1 MTRISEMNPLKI
13 YLGDL
18 TYDTISLSTEAFP
31 LNIGYIAGY
40 CKKLFGSDVEIT
52 LFKYI
57 DDLENAILTSP
68 PTILGLSNYAWNHR
82 ISLEMF
88 KILKKEN
95 PNSICV
101 MGGPNFPLDFPSQK
115 SFLDRAPDV
124 DVYVPIEGEVGFS
137 NVVKKSL
144 SINTINDLR
153 KNVLSEPIDGC
164 ITRQIDG
171 EYKYSSNTEVR
182 TKQLDEIP
190 SPYLTGILDK
200 FFDGKLSP
208 TLQTN
213 RGCPFQCTYCVD
225 GNDAVRQVTHFS
237 IERVTDEL
245 NYIARHV
252 PKTTSSMIITDL
264 NFGMIPR
271 DLDICDV
278 IANTQKEFGYP
289 TQIQAT
295 TGKNSKEK
303 IIEAIKRVNGA
314 LRIWLSVQSMDQD
327 VLRNVKRNNISVDQM
342 LALQPAIREAKLPT
356 MSEVIIGLPGE
367 TYQSH
372 IKTLRDLLRARVDDI
387 QIYTCMMLDGAEM
400 NTPEHRKKWGIK
412 TKYRIL
418 PRDFVK
424 LKNGKK
430 VLEIEEVIIE
440 SDTLTFNEYAEL
452 RVLAFIIFVTKIGI
466 VYEALFKLLEENNI
480 DLFDL
485 FHKILKESSKAPKS
499 IQNILER
506 VRQASI
512 NELWDSPEEIQS
524 HFQNDIEYEKLLNG
538 ETGINVVQ
546 FHHAIVMS
554 ECIDDW
560 TDYTIKLANEL
571 LHETANFDD
580 KLENQFNEVTK
591 YCKGLSHN
599 TLGPSRMETNP
610 EFIFDYDIL
619 SWLAPDNNSSLET
632 FKLKNP
638 MKVKFNISQEQYDVV
653 ENKKEI
659 FGDTDIGRGQ
669 VIKRIPRQMLWR
681 KPIRDTIFD
690 AR

>member
-1 MTRISEMNPLKI
+1 MNPLKI

-31 LNIGYIAGY
+31 LNIGYIASY

-57 DDLENAILTSP
+57 DDLENAILISP

-82 ISLEMF
+82 ISLEVF

-101 MGGPNFPLDFPSQK
+101 MGGPNFPLDFLSQK
-115 SFLDRAPDV
+115 SFLDRAPEV

-137 NVVKKSL
+137 NIVKKSL
-144 SINTINDLR
+144 ASSTNDLR
-153 KNVLSEPIDGC
+153 KNVLSDPIDGC
-164 ITRQIDG
+164 ITRQTNC
-171 EYKYSSNTEVR
+171 EYKYSSNTEIR

-225 GNDAVRQVTHFS
+225 GNDTVRQVTQFS

-245 NYIARHV
+245 NYIAQHV
-252 PKTTSSMIITDL
+252 PKTTNSMIITDL

-295 TGKNSKEK
+295 TGKNSKER

-314 LRIWLSVQSMDQD
+314 LRIWLSVQSMDQE
-327 VLRNVKRNNISVDQM
+327 VLRNVKRDNISVDQM

-356 MSEVIIGLPGE
+356 LSEVIIGLPGE

-372 IKTLRDLLRARVDDI
+372 LKTLRDLLRARVDDI
-387 QIYTCMMLDGAEM
+387 QIYTCMMLDGAEL
-400 NTPEHRKKWGIK
+400 NTPEQRKKWGLK

-430 VLEIEEVIIE
+430 VLEIEEVVVE
-440 SDTLTFNEYAEL
+440 SNTLTFNEYMEL

-466 VYEALFKLLEENNI
+466 VYEALFKLLEENNVE
-480 DLFDL
+480 LLEL

-560 TDYTIKLANEL
+560 TDYTMKLAIKL
-571 LHETANFDD
+571 LHETGNFDK
-580 KLENQFNEVTK
+580 KLENQFNEVTN

-599 TLGPSRMETNP
+599 TLGHSRMETNP
-610 EFIFDYDIL
+610 EFVFNYDIL
-619 SWLAPDNNSSLET
+619 SWLSSNNADTSLES
-632 FKLKNP
+632 FKLKNS
-638 MKVKFNISQEQYDVV
+638 MKIKFSITQEQYDIV

-659 FGDTDIGRGQ
+659 FGDTDVGRGQ

-690 AR
+690 VR

>member
-1 MTRISEMNPLKI
+1 MNTLKI

-31 LNIGYIAGY
+31 LNIGYIAAY
-40 CKKLFGSDVEIT
+40 CKKLFGSDVDIT

-57 DDLENAILTSP
+57 DDLETAIINSP
-68 PTILGLSNYAWNHR
+68 PDILGLSNYAWNHS

-95 PNSICV
+95 PISICV
-101 MGGPNFPLDFPSQK
+101 MGGPNFPLDFHSQK
-115 SFLDRAPDV
+115 SFLDRAPEV
-124 DVYVPIEGEVGFS
+124 DIYVPIEGEVGFS
-137 NVVKKSL
+137 NIIKKTLTANSV
-144 SINTINDLR
+144 NDIR
-153 KNVLSEPIDGC
+153 NVVLSDPIDGC
-164 ITRQIDG
+164 ITRQING
-171 EYKYSSNTEVR
+171 EYKYSSNIEIR

-252 PKTTSSMIITDL
+252 PKTTNSMIITDL

-356 MSEVIIGLPGE
+356 LSEVIIGLPGE

-400 NTPEHRKKWGIK
+400 NTPEHRK
-412 TKYRIL
+412 
-418 PRDFVK
+418 
-424 LKNGKK
+424 NG
-430 VLEIEEVIIE
+430 
-440 SDTLTFNEYAEL
+440 A
-452 RVLAFIIFVTKIGI
+452 
-466 VYEALFKLLEENNI
+466 
-480 DLFDL
+480 
-485 FHKILKESSKAPKS
+485 
-499 IQNILER
+499 
-506 VRQASI
+506 
-512 NELWDSPEEIQS
+512 
-524 HFQNDIEYEKLLNG
+524 
-538 ETGINVVQ
+538 
-546 FHHAIVMS
+546 
-554 ECIDDW
+554 
-560 TDYTIKLANEL
+560 
-571 LHETANFDD
+571 
-580 KLENQFNEVTK
+580 
-591 YCKGLSHN
+591 
-599 TLGPSRMETNP
+599 
-610 EFIFDYDIL
+610 
-619 SWLAPDNNSSLET
+619 
-632 FKLKNP
+632 
-638 MKVKFNISQEQYDVV
+638 
-653 ENKKEI
+653 
-659 FGDTDIGRGQ
+659 
-669 VIKRIPRQMLWR
+669 
-681 KPIRDTIFD
+681 
-690 AR
+690 